1 MATHVEWDPVGSL
14 FEKPRTRRRWES
26 EWKDEAGEQK
36 RGRSGQFS
44 AIGFMGILFAKQAS
58 RESHA
63 KAAGA
68 AKGGGWA
75 SWNRRA
81 FLKAINTLQTQSK
94 VFLLVEALA
103 LVALIGAADA
113 ISGWDV
119 SLFLFYAFPILLA
132 VWFGDRRLALV
143 CAVACGVAWFWAN
156 NDSHPYTTAYAY
168 AWAAFNRAM
177 YFLFVAFG
185 GTAMKQQGEEF
196 RARMEALTRAREL
209 EQEIV
214 RVSEREQM
222 RIGQELHDGLCQN
235 LAAIDCAAACLRTDL
250 EAKALP
256 EAATAEAIQRLLKEA
271 VVETR
276 DLARGIFP
284 VQMDA
289 DGLAAAL
296 EELVG
301 GTNRPPRVAVT
312 FECDGEAGIDD
323 PQTAMHLYRIAQQA
337 LNNALSH
344 AAASLIRLRLCWEK
358 DGMTMS
364 IADNGRGFS
373 PALRPSQGMGLRTMQ
388 YRAHLI
394 GAELVVESNPA
405 TGTEVRC
412 TLTFPH
418 AYHS

>member
-1 MATHVEWDPVGSL
+1 VATHVEWDPVSSL
-14 FEKPRTRRRWES
+14 FEERRTRRRWGLKGE
-26 EWKDEAGEQK
+26 EGEQK
-36 RGRSGQFS
+36 GGGSGF
-44 AIGFMGILFAKQAS
+44 IGILFAGRAG
-58 RESHA
+58 RVLDP

-68 AKGGGWA
+68 ANGGVRA

-81 FLKAINTLQTQSK
+81 FLKAVQILEAQSK
-94 VFLLVEALA
+94 VFVLVEALA
-103 LVALIGAADA
+103 LVVLIGVIDA

-119 SLFLFYAFPILLA
+119 SLFLFYAFPILLV
-132 VWFGDRRLALV
+132 VWFGDRRLALL

-156 NDSHPYTTAYAY
+156 NDTHPYTSAYAY
-168 AWAAFNRAM
+168 VWAAFNRVM

-185 GTAMKQQGEEF
+185 GTAIKQQGEEF
-196 RARMEALTRAREL
+196 RARMEALTRARGL

-235 LAAIDCAAACLRTDL
+235 LAAIDCAAACLRADL
-250 EAKALP
+250 EAKGLP
-256 EAATAEAIQRLLKEA
+256 ETATAEAIQRLLKDA

-301 GTNRPPRVAVT
+301 RTNRPPRVTVT
-312 FECDGEAGIDD
+312 FEFHGEAGIDD

-344 AAASLIRLRLCWEK
+344 AEASRIGLRLCWEK
-358 DGMTMS
+358 DGMTMT

-373 PALRPSQGMGLRTMQ
+373 PSSGPSKGMGLHTMQ
-388 YRAHLI
+388 YRARLI
-394 GAELVVESNPA
+394 GAELMVESNPA